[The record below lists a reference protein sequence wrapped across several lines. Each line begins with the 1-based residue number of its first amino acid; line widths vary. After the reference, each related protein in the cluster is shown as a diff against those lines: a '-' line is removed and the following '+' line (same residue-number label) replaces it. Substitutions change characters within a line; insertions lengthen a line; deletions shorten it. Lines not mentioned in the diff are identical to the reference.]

1 MLRDMRIALVTDYY
15 LPTLGGVQTAVK
27 SLRESLTR
35 AGHEVTVFCPLLR
48 ASEDPSIV
56 ALPASPVFR
65 PDGYPFTWPPRGAR
79 ELLRRELAERR
90 VDVVHTHSEMFAALA
105 GVRAARDL
113 GLPVVHTMHG
123 RVDVYTT
130 SVLPLPRVTV
140 PLLAALHA
148 AQISHR
154 GLRVRADAPYTATSP
169 ARRMWRL
176 MLAQSRASD
185 HVIVPS
191 THFARK
197 LTRQGVETPVTVVPN
212 GLEQSVLDRIGA
224 PLERRLTRAD
234 TLRLLWVGRLSPEK
248 RPAVIADAARSFGP
262 DVSVDVYGDGLSR
275 RSIERMDAPLTLHGS
290 VSQQEVLDAMRA
302 SHLLVSTSYDFDN
315 QPMVMLEAAASGLPV
330 LLCDPDLGEVI
341 PPGGGFVADTPDA
354 EGITALV
361 ARLRSRPEA
370 ITAASAAMIRGRD
383 RIGQRVD
390 PVIAVY
396 ESAMS
401 SVS

>member
-27 SLRESLTR
+27 SLREALTR
-35 AGHEVTVFCPLLR
+35 AGHEVAVFCPL
-48 ASEDPSIV
+48 AQPSADPSIV
-56 ALPASPVFR
+56 ALPISRAFR
-65 PDGYPFTWPPRGAR
+65 PDGYPFAWPPRDAAA
-79 ELLRRELAERR
+79 LMRREFAERR
-90 VDVVHTHSEMFAALA
+90 IDVAHTHSEMFAALA

-113 GLPVVHTMHG
+113 GLPIVHTMHG

-148 AQISHR
+148 RHISHR
-154 GLRVRADAPYTATSP
+154 GLRVRPDSPYTATP
-169 ARRMWRL
+169 AARSMWRL

-197 LTRQGVETPVTVVPN
+197 LTQQGVQTPISVVPN
-212 GLEQSVLDRIGA
+212 GLESSVLDRIGA
-224 PLERRLTRAD
+224 PLERRLSPEE
-234 TLRLLWVGRLSPEK
+234 TLRLMWVGRLSPEK
-248 RPAVIADAARSFGP
+248 RPTVLADAARTFAR
-262 DVSVDVYGDGLSR
+262 DVAVDVYGDGLSR
-275 RSIERMDAPLTLHGS
+275 RSIERRGSRLALHGS

-302 SHLLVSTSYDFDN
+302 SHLLVSSSYDFDN

-330 LLCDPDLGEVI
+330 LFCDPDLGEVV
-341 PPGGGFVADTPDA
+341 PPGGGFLTDTPDA
-354 EGITALV
+354 AGISALV
-361 ARLRSRPEA
+361 ARIRREPHM
-370 ITAASAAMIRGRD
+370 ITAASAAMIRGRAQ
-383 RIGQRVD
+383 IEQRVD
-390 PVIAVY
+390 PMIAVY

-401 SVS
+401 TR

>member
-27 SLRESLTR
+27 SLREALTR
-35 AGHEVTVFCPLLR
+35 AGHEVAVFCPL
-48 ASEDPSIV
+48 AQPSADPSIV
-56 ALPASPVFR
+56 ALPISRAFR
-65 PDGYPFTWPPRGAR
+65 PDGYPFAWPPRDAAA
-79 ELLRRELAERR
+79 LMRREFAERR
-90 VDVVHTHSEMFAALA
+90 IDVAHTHSEMFAALA

-113 GLPVVHTMHG
+113 GLPIVHTMHG

-148 AQISHR
+148 RHISHR
-154 GLRVRADAPYTATSP
+154 GLRVRPDSPYTATP
-169 ARRMWRL
+169 AARSMWRL

-197 LTRQGVETPVTVVPN
+197 LTQQGVQTPISVVPN
-212 GLEQSVLDRIGA
+212 GLESSVLDRIGA
-224 PLERRLTRAD
+224 PLERRLSPGE
-234 TLRLLWVGRLSPEK
+234 TLRLMWVGRLSPEK
-248 RPAVIADAARSFGP
+248 RPTVLADAARTFAR
-262 DVSVDVYGDGLSR
+262 DVAVDVYGDGLSR
-275 RSIERMDAPLTLHGS
+275 RSIERRGSRLALHGS

-302 SHLLVSTSYDFDN
+302 SHLLVSSSYDFDN

-330 LLCDPDLGEVI
+330 LFCDPDLGEVV
-341 PPGGGFVADTPDA
+341 PPGGGFLTDTPDA
-354 EGITALV
+354 AGISALV
-361 ARLRSRPEA
+361 ARIRREPHM
-370 ITAASAAMIRGRD
+370 ITAASAAMIRGRAQVE
-383 RIGQRVD
+383 QRVD
-390 PVIAVY
+390 PMIAVY

-401 SVS
+401 TG

>member
-27 SLRESLTR
+27 SLREALTR
-35 AGHEVTVFCPLLR
+35 AGHEVAVFCPL
-48 ASEDPSIV
+48 AQPSADPSIV
-56 ALPASPVFR
+56 ALPISRAFR
-65 PDGYPFTWPPRGAR
+65 PDGYPFAWPPRDAAA
-79 ELLRRELAERR
+79 LMRREFAERR
-90 VDVVHTHSEMFAALA
+90 IDVAHTHSEMFAALA

-113 GLPVVHTMHG
+113 GLPIVHTMHG

-148 AQISHR
+148 RHISHR
-154 GLRVRADAPYTATSP
+154 GLRVRPDSPYTATP
-169 ARRMWRL
+169 AARSMWRL

-197 LTRQGVETPVTVVPN
+197 LTQQGVQTPLSVVPN
-212 GLEQSVLDRIGA
+212 GLESSVLDRIGA
-224 PLERRLTRAD
+224 PLERRLSPGE
-234 TLRLLWVGRLSPEK
+234 TLRLMWVGRLSPEK
-248 RPAVIADAARSFGP
+248 RPTVLADAARTFARE
-262 DVSVDVYGDGLSR
+262 VAVDVYGDGLSR
-275 RSIERMDAPLTLHGS
+275 RSIERRGSRLALHGS

-302 SHLLVSTSYDFDN
+302 SHLLVSSSYDFDN

-330 LLCDPDLGEVI
+330 LFCDPDLGEVV
-341 PPGGGFVADTPDA
+341 PPGGGFLTETPDA
-354 EGITALV
+354 AGISALV
-361 ARLRSRPEA
+361 ARIRREPHM
-370 ITAASAAMIRGRD
+370 ITAASAAMIRGRAQ
-383 RIGQRVD
+383 IEQRVD
-390 PVIAVY
+390 PIIAVY

-401 SVS
+401 TR

>member
-27 SLRESLTR
+27 SLREALTR
-35 AGHEVTVFCPLLR
+35 AGHEVAVFCPL
-48 ASEDPSIV
+48 AQPSADPSIV
-56 ALPASPVFR
+56 ALPISRAFR
-65 PDGYPFTWPPRGAR
+65 PDGYPFAWPPRDAAA
-79 ELLRRELAERR
+79 LMRREFAERR
-90 VDVVHTHSEMFAALA
+90 IDVAHTHSEMFAALA

-113 GLPVVHTMHG
+113 GLPIVHTMHG

-148 AQISHR
+148 RHISHR
-154 GLRVRADAPYTATSP
+154 GLRVRPDSPYTATP
-169 ARRMWRL
+169 AARSMWRL

-197 LTRQGVETPVTVVPN
+197 LTQQGVQTPLSVVPN
-212 GLEQSVLDRIGA
+212 GLESSVLDRIGA
-224 PLERRLTRAD
+224 PLERRLSPGE
-234 TLRLLWVGRLSPEK
+234 TLRLMWVGRLSPEK
-248 RPAVIADAARSFGP
+248 RPTVLADAARTFAR
-262 DVSVDVYGDGLSR
+262 DVAVDVYGDGLSR
-275 RSIERMDAPLTLHGS
+275 RSIERRGSRLALHGS

-302 SHLLVSTSYDFDN
+302 SHLLVSSSYDFDN

-330 LLCDPDLGEVI
+330 LFCDPDLGEVV
-341 PPGGGFVADTPDA
+341 PPGGGFLTDTPDA
-354 EGITALV
+354 AGISALV
-361 ARLRSRPEA
+361 ARIRREPHM
-370 ITAASAAMIRGRD
+370 ITAASAAMIRGRAQ
-383 RIGQRVD
+383 IEQRVD
-390 PVIAVY
+390 PMIAVY

-401 SVS
+401 TG

>member
-27 SLRESLTR
+27 SLREALTR
-35 AGHEVTVFCPLLR
+35 AGHEVAVFCPL
-48 ASEDPSIV
+48 AQPSADPSIV
-56 ALPASPVFR
+56 ALSTSRAFR
-65 PDGYPFTWPPRGAR
+65 PDGYPFTWPPRDAAA
-79 ELLRRELAERR
+79 LMRREFIERR
-90 VDVVHTHSEMFAALA
+90 IDVVHTHSEMFATLA

-113 GLPVVHTMHG
+113 GLPIVHTMHG

-148 AQISHR
+148 RHISHR
-154 GLRVRADAPYTATSP
+154 GLRVRPDSPYTATP
-169 ARRMWRL
+169 AARSMWRL

-197 LTRQGVETPVTVVPN
+197 LTQQGVQTPISVVPN
-212 GLEQSVLDRIGA
+212 GLEPSVLDRIGA
-224 PLERRLTRAD
+224 PLERRLSPGE
-234 TLRLLWVGRLSPEK
+234 TLRLVWVGRLSPEK
-248 RPAVIADAARSFGP
+248 RPAVLADAARTFAR
-262 DVSVDVYGDGLSR
+262 DVAVDVYGDGLSR
-275 RSIERMDAPLTLHGS
+275 RSIERRGTRLALHGS

-302 SHLLVSTSYDFDN
+302 SHLLVSSSYDFDN

-330 LLCDPDLGEVI
+330 LFCDPDLGEVV
-341 PPGGGFVADTPDA
+341 PPGGGFLTGTPDA
-354 EGITALV
+354 AGISALV
-361 ARLRSRPEA
+361 AKIRREPHL
-370 ITAASAAMIRGRD
+370 ITAASAAMIRGRAQ
-383 RIGQRVD
+383 IEQRVD
-390 PVIAVY
+390 PIIAVY

-401 SVS
+401 TG

>member
-27 SLRESLTR
+27 SLREALTR
-35 AGHEVTVFCPLLR
+35 AGHEVAVFCPL
-48 ASEDPSIV
+48 AQPSADPSIV
-56 ALPASPVFR
+56 ALPISRAFR
-65 PDGYPFTWPPRGAR
+65 PDGYPFAWPPRDAAA
-79 ELLRRELAERR
+79 LMRREFAERR
-90 VDVVHTHSEMFAALA
+90 IDVAHTHSEMFAALA

-113 GLPVVHTMHG
+113 GLPIVHTMHG

-148 AQISHR
+148 RHISHR
-154 GLRVRADAPYTATSP
+154 GLHVRPDSPYTATP
-169 ARRMWRL
+169 AARSMWRL

-197 LTRQGVETPVTVVPN
+197 LTQQGVQTPISVVPN
-212 GLEQSVLDRIGA
+212 GLESSVLDRIGA
-224 PLERRLTRAD
+224 PLERRLSPGE
-234 TLRLLWVGRLSPEK
+234 TLRLMWVGRLSPEK
-248 RPAVIADAARSFGP
+248 RPTVLADAARTFAR
-262 DVSVDVYGDGLSR
+262 DVAVDVYGDGLSR
-275 RSIERMDAPLTLHGS
+275 RSIERRGSRLALHGS

-302 SHLLVSTSYDFDN
+302 SHLLVSSSYDFDN

-330 LLCDPDLGEVI
+330 LFCDPDLGEVV
-341 PPGGGFVADTPDA
+341 PPGGGFLTETADA
-354 EGITALV
+354 AGISALV
-361 ARLRSRPEA
+361 ARIRREPHM
-370 ITAASAAMIRGRD
+370 ITAASAAMIRGRAQ
-383 RIGQRVD
+383 IEQRVD
-390 PVIAVY
+390 PIIAVY

-401 SVS
+401 TG